1 VKKFIVKKS
10 VASLALF
17 MTAALPLAIS
27 LAASPAYATDYKFNH
42 GQPSI
47 EIDLSVLDQLD
58 PPTPP
63 QQKSVP
69 QNTAPL
75 PFDQADEELP
85 LNQNEIE
92 AVPLEAIPV
101 PSAPSHKARI
111 IKPAPKKPVADK
123 MLLPPPLPPIIAPAQ
138 KPAPKHTQKP
148 APKMTHEAAPK
159 KTQKPEPVKKT
170 AAPLKPSTPKTEAKP
185 AVVKAKPV
193 PLKAEPYAVK
203 EVQSAPLTSP
213 PPVAAAS
220 DVTLTFDKLSST
232 LSPDSEQK
240 LNALL
245 ERLSDPAEIR
255 LQIRAYA
262 SGEDGS
268 QSSARRMALSRGL
281 MVRSY
286 LMDKGIKPTR
296 VDVRAMGSETDR
308 NPLDRVDLVF
318 VQ

>member
-1 VKKFIVKKS
+1 VKKIIVS
-10 VASLALF
+10 FVLF
-17 MTAALPLAIS
+17 MTALPSALTLT
-27 LAASPAYATDYKFNH
+27 ASTAHATDYKFNH

-47 EIDLSVLDQLD
+47 EIDLSVLDEIA
-58 PPTPP
+58 PPSQPA
-63 QQKSVP
+63 
-69 QNTAPL
+69 TATPL
-75 PFDQADEELP
+75 PPDKADEALP

-92 AVPLEAIPV
+92 AVPLEAIPA
-101 PSAPSHKARI
+101 PSAPLKSAPSGKARI
-111 IKPAPKKPVADK
+111 IKPPPKKPVADK
-123 MLLPPPLPPIIAPAQ
+123 MLLPPPLPSIVTPAQ
-138 KPAPKHTQKP
+138 KPAQKETQKP
-148 APKMTHEAAPK
+148 AS
-159 KTQKPEPVKKT
+159 VKKPV
-170 AAPLKPSTPKTEAKP
+170 APPKAP
-185 AVVKAKPV
+185 APKAKPSAPKAKPSV
-193 PLKAEPYAVK
+193 PKAEPPVAKAEPVPPKAKPYAVK
-203 EVQSAPLTSP
+203 AVQSAPLASP
-213 PPVAAAS
+213 PPVDTAA

-245 ERLSDPAEIR
+245 ERLSEPADVR

-286 LMDKGIKPTR
+286 LMDKGVKPTR